1 MGLSITQ
8 RSQQGLELLAQTIIA
23 EAQDE
28 AFGQEEF
35 DELVSEKV
43 RDMVGELNEQI
54 ATTLNTMNG

>member
-43 RDMVGELNEQI
+43 RDMVGVLNEQI